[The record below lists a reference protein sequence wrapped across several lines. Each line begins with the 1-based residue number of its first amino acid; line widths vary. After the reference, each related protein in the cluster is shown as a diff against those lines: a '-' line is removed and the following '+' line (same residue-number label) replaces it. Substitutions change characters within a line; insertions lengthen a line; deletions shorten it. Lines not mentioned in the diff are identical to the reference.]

1 MRMPVAQ
8 SRLEVQQ
15 VVKLLQLVRDH
26 ESQQI
31 EKLVAGGIPF
41 LVNYN
46 EVHLQNSKFHTFIL
60 YILNR
65 WSFLENDFLIDR
77 LQKEE

>member
-1 MRMPVAQ
+1 MPVAQ

-46 EVHLQNSKFHTFIL
+46 EVHLQNSKFPTFIL
-60 YILNR
+60 YIINR
-65 WSFLENDFLIDR
+65 WSFLEIDFLIDR